1 MKEKEFREEEKLIFY
16 IEFLNNN
23 MLETGNDDWEL
34 PFMDAMLKF
43 KKTMYLKYPELHKLA
58 NKYANEKSSKLD

>member
-23 MLETGNDDWEL
+23 MLETGNGDWEL